1 MASWFKP
8 SVSALDSVANTIRFQ
23 QAAMAA
29 EARYYKSR
37 CAQFH
42 KMLQQFQERNKEFKE
57 LQHAHECLRREVAQL
72 RAQLRQEENQYT
84 NPNGKR
90 VRLDPGGA
98 TPTVVD
104 DSMYYTESN
113 KKI

>member
-8 SVSALDSVANTIRFQ
+8 SVSALDSVANTIRVRAPLQSFSCLLTAMFNQFQ

-57 LQHAHECLRREVAQL
+57 LQQ
-72 RAQLRQEENQYT
+72 
-84 NPNGKR
+84 
-90 VRLDPGGA
+90 
-98 TPTVVD
+98 
-104 DSMYYTESN
+104 
-113 KKI
+113 